1 MAELITERRYVR
13 TLKFAQL
20 LAICIMT
27 NGAGRWRHACHANYE
42 TFGHTHTQRERR
54 AAVVG
59 VALGPASTN
68 KAKQVVG
75 QVSIASSSFIF
86 PTCQNKFYCL

>member
-13 TLKFAQL
+13 ALKLAQL

-42 TFGHTHTQRERR
+42 TFGHSHTVAQTR
-54 AAVVG
+54 AVTASA
-59 VALGPASTN
+59 ALGQKPLSASTY

-75 QVSIASSSFIF
+75 QVAASPLHFE
-86 PTCQNKFYCL
+86 